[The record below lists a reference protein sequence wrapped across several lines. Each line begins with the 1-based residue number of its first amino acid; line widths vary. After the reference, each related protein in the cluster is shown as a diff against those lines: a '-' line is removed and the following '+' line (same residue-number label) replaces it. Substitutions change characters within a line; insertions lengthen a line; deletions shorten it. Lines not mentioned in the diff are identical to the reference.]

1 MSDTKSSP
9 ITANKAVLVGIV
21 IGVFF
26 VGIAIGYA
34 IWANIYGPGIM
45 LKENQQMSSFM
56 MQDPELRQKM
66 MNSFMKNPQLL
77 REMFSDPQFM
87 QEMMKD
93 QQFNQ
98 MMMSYMM
105 QDPSQVDT

>member
-45 LKENQQMSSFM
+45 LKENQQMSSLM
-56 MQDPELRQKM
+56 MQSSELRQ
-66 MNSFMKNPQLL
+66 
-77 REMFSDPQFM
+77 
-87 QEMMKD
+87 
-93 QQFNQ
+93 Q
-98 MMMSYMM
+98 MMQMTQGNMTGQGMM
-105 QDPSQVDT
+105 MGGK